1 MEYWGPKG
9 MLPPPPFQIIERPDP
24 PPPWRPLFLRLCVE
38 RQIQKRQRYPLNQLH
53 SSCVAQMQHKELYS
67 LSFSPTPS
75 LSLSA
80 AVV

>member
-1 MEYWGPKG
+1 MNYRGGGVAKG
-9 MLPPPPFQIIERPDP
+9 MLAPTLKLLGGLPPPPLPTPMYGEADTEEAE
-24 PPPWRPLFLRLCVE
+24 VS
-38 RQIQKRQRYPLNQLH
+38 LNLLH
-53 SSCVAQMQHKELYS
+53 SSCVAQMQHKRVI